1 MVKRHQQPISAS
13 VLPAHKYIY
22 SVGTS
27 GSEEKP
33 LYILVDAFSYVNKL
47 PESFY
52 EKNNVLFFLTHAHS
66 DHYTG
71 LRDSWSAGKV
81 YCSNVTGDL
90 LRVLVDV
97 PEEYIHRLPMNQEID
112 VAFGVRVTLVTANH
126 CPGAVIFLFDLPN
139 GKRVVHVGD
148 FRYER
153 SVFRDGACSY
163 LERFTCCDALYL
175 DTTYC
180 NPRHKFPPQ
189 KESIEYIASTIKD
202 LLRQGGKLLFLIST
216 YVIGKE
222 KVLEEI
228 YRQTG
233 QRIYLTDKKMRV
245 AEHLGLDDV
254 SMFTTDPEATPI
266 HVVKWNF
273 LGETWP
279 YFRPNYVDPARYS
292 DGVYTHVHGFVPT
305 GFVYQKAEDTIARTM
320 SKNNVTIHLVP
331 YSEHSSYDELI
342 EFVTWVRPKRVIPT
356 VNASDEKQVAK
367 QLKHFSSLVDV
378 TANKASFI
386 AQLGNGKGMNTIT
399 CTITNDEDASNTM
412 TKKNNKEKEEEEV
425 VVVTEGGVSE
435 IVDLVADEDDDTRET
450 DHSIRLL
457 REFCG
462 DDITL
467 REAKKLLHEHKGD
480 VSLAASSYFENG
492 HARDTKRQKTHAS
505 TPAKGSGKKKGVSQ
519 TSITKF
525 LKKTPE
531 KKREESI
538 SVPCSQQES
547 PKASVQ
553 ASMSIASKTA
563 EMNQQQ
569 QPPATNIDR
578 GTRIVDAP
586 IDAITKSLESYD
598 PIEDSI
604 WPTPHA
610 TPYLH
615 IARTFE
621 AMDSTTKRLKI
632 SDILTNAFRSIL
644 AISPK
649 DLVSACYLFLGRLA
663 PDYHNI
669 ELNIGGSSVS
679 NAMTEALGISKGKI
693 REMHKTYGDLGDI
706 ASVCKKSQQTLRR
719 PEPLTVQHVYD
730 TMMRIATD
738 SGTGTAA
745 RKKAWIVQMLQS
757 STGPE
762 TKYLVRTLV
771 RNLRVGANW
780 RSVLPAVA
788 KSIVCHKL
796 EKVPDKQILDEAAA
810 TCSSMFHVVPN
821 IAHLIDIMLKYEQA
835 SWSSQ
840 CRLTPSIPI
849 KPMLAK
855 ISEGVSDAVEQ
866 IGQDQQV
873 LVEFKYDGMRAQ
885 IHIKKGGFEDD
896 PQTSVKIF
904 SRNCEDRTPS
914 FMDVVPN
921 IMSAMGPD
929 TQEAIFDC
937 EIVAVAPQEDGSF
950 AIRAFQDLSTR
961 PKTDV
966 EESRAPIV
974 QVCVYAFDCIQVH
987 GESLLSNLLSDRRKH
1002 LCKALPNLERGK
1014 VELAHST
1021 TFEPAILNTESLQ
1034 SCLMDA
1040 LDQRAEGLMLKAMD
1054 SPYEPNKRSNKWIK
1068 LKKDYCSDLHD
1079 TIDLVP
1085 IAAWHGNGRKKQW
1098 YSPFL
1103 MAVWDETTQQ
1113 FQSLCRVMSG
1123 FSDEFYKEATE
1134 RLSKNLLPSK
1144 PYDVMTGE
1152 KPSVWFGQPYE
1163 VWELRGAELSISPV
1177 HCAGIGQVHEEKGL
1191 GLRFPRF
1198 IRIRE
1203 DKNPEDATPSDLIV
1217 HTYLKQNRR

>member
-1 MVKRHQQPISAS
+1 MKRHQQPISSS
-13 VLPAHKYIY
+13 VLPAHKYIF

-33 LYILVDAFSYVNKL
+33 LYILVDAFSHANKL

-52 EKNNVLFFLTHAHS
+52 DKNNVFFFLTHAHS

-71 LRDSWSAGKV
+71 LRESWSLGRV
-81 YCSNVTGDL
+81 YCSKVTGDL
-90 LRVLVDV
+90 LRVLMDV
-97 PEEYIHRLPMNQEID
+97 PEEHIHRLDMNKEID

-126 CPGAVIFLFDLPN
+126 CPGAVIFLFDMPD
-139 GKRVVHVGD
+139 GRRVVHVGD
-148 FRYER
+148 FRYEPR
-153 SVFRDGACSY
+153 VFRDGACPA
-163 LERFTCCDALYL
+163 LEQFTCCDALYL

-189 KESIEYIASTIKD
+189 KESIDYIAGTIQD
-202 LLRQGGKLLFLIST
+202 LSSQGGKLLFLIST

-228 YRQTG
+228 YRRTG
-233 QRIYLTDKKMRV
+233 QRIYLTEKKMRV

-254 SMFTTDPEATPI
+254 SMFTTDPEETPI
-266 HVVKWNF
+266 HVVKWSF

-279 YFRPNYVDPARYS
+279 YFRPNYVDPAKYS
-292 DGVYTHVHGFVPT
+292 DGLYTHVHGFVPT
-305 GFVYQKAEDTIARTM
+305 GFVYHKAEDTIARTM

-342 EFVTWVRPKRVIPT
+342 DFVSWMRPKRVIPT

-367 QLKHFSSLVDV
+367 QLKHFSSLVDMN
-378 TANKASFI
+378 ASKASFI
-386 AQLGNGKGMNTIT
+386 AQFGNNNTNKGGSV
-399 CTITNDEDASNTM
+399 TND
-412 TKKNNKEKEEEEV
+412 TKDEKEEDEV
-425 VVVTEGGVSE
+425 VVVTEGATE
-435 IVDLVADEDDDTRET
+435 IVDLVDEEEAS
-450 DHSIRLL
+450 DHDVHLFK
-457 REFCG
+457 EFCG

-467 REAKKLLHEHKGD
+467 KEAKKLLNEHKGD
-480 VSLAASSYFENG
+480 VSLAASSYFDHV
-492 HARDTKRQKTHAS
+492 HARNKKRQKTHAS
-505 TPAKGSGKKKGVSQ
+505 TPAKGSVKKQGSSSQ
-519 TSITKF
+519 TSIMSF
-525 LKKTPE
+525 LKKSPE
-531 KKREESI
+531 KKKEESI
-538 SVPCSQQES
+538 SVPCSQEEAPKARCHASTSKESKPVCIPQQES
-547 PKASVQ
+547 PAATITKG
-553 ASMSIASKTA
+553 
-563 EMNQQQ
+563 
-569 QPPATNIDR
+569 TNI
-578 GTRIVDAP
+578 VNAP
-586 IDAITKSLESYD
+586 INAITKPLEKYN

-604 WPTPHA
+604 WRAPHA

-632 SDILTNAFRSIL
+632 SDILTNAFRSVL
-644 AISPK
+644 AIAPN
-649 DLVSACYLFLGRLA
+649 DLVSSCYLFLGRLS

-719 PEPLTVQHVYD
+719 PEPLTVQHVFD

-762 TKYLVRTLV
+762 TKYLIRTLV
-771 RNLRVGANW
+771 RSLRVGANW
-780 RSVLPAVA
+780 RSVLPAVSKA
-788 KSIVCHKL
+788 IVCHTLK
-796 EKVPDKQILDEAAA
+796 KVPDKQTLDEAAA
-810 TCSSMFHVVPN
+810 ACSTMFHVVPN
-821 IAHLIDIMLKYEQA
+821 IAHLIDIMLTYEQA
-835 SWSSQ
+835 LWTSQ
-840 CRLTPSIPI
+840 CKLTPSIPI

-855 ISEGVSDAVEQ
+855 ISEGVSDALEQ
-866 IGQDQQV
+866 IGKDQQV

-885 IHIKKGGFEDD
+885 IHIKRGGFEDD
-896 PQTSVKIF
+896 PEARVKIF
-904 SRNCEDRTPS
+904 SRNCEDRTSS
-914 FMDVVPN
+914 FADVIPN
-921 IMSAMGPD
+921 ILSAMAPD

-950 AIRAFQDLSTR
+950 AIRAFQDLSSR
-961 PKTDV
+961 PKSGV
-966 EESRAPIV
+966 ESGTPIV
-974 QVCVYAFDCIQVH
+974 QVCVYAFDCLQLH
-987 GESLLSNLLSDRRKH
+987 GESLLSRPLSERRKN
-1002 LCKALPNLERGK
+1002 LCEALPNLEPGK
-1014 VELAHST
+1014 VQLAHST
-1021 TFEPAILNTESLQ
+1021 TFEPTVLTPDSLQ
-1034 SCLMDA
+1034 SCLLDA
-1040 LDQRAEGLMLKAMD
+1040 LDQRAEGLMLKTMD
-1054 SPYEPNKRSNKWIK
+1054 TPYEPNKRSNTWIK

-1079 TIDLVP
+1079 TIDAVP
-1085 IAAWHGNGRKKQW
+1085 IAAWHGNGRKKGW

-1103 MAVWDETTQQ
+1103 LAVYDETTQQ

-1123 FSDEFYKEATE
+1123 FSDEFYKQATE

-1144 PYDVMTGE
+1144 PYDVLTGE
-1152 KPSVWFGQPYE
+1152 KPAVWFGQPYE

-1177 HCAGIGQVHEEKGL
+1177 HCAGIGQVHDEKGL

-1198 IRIRE
+1198 VQIRG
-1203 DKNPEDATPSDLIV
+1203 DKNPEDATPSEQIV